1 MKKLLENENALPFE
15 AQRHCKLSLADI
27 QDIRERYENGE
38 KMTHIHLDYP
48 QVSLPAIR
56 YWAKE
61 ENRLADLERRKQDDS
76 YIFADRETH
85 DKEYFED
92 LRERRLQNNLSVSSY
107 IRGCYA
113 TSDTTPLTEK
123 QKKLIEKLYEK
134 GYSTRDIEKETGIKY
149 SKCQSYFD
157 NINNGWYVKARQNR
171 KDKRQKLLN
180 SVLSDKLNGMTRNQM
195 AEKYNTTPNYIT
207 NLLTKAG
214 YRKGVV

>member
-15 AQRHCKLSLADI
+15 AQKHCKLSLTDI

-56 YWAKE
+56 YWVKE
-61 ENRLADLERRKQDDS
+61 ENRLADLARRKQDDS
-76 YIFADRETH
+76 YIFADRENH

-92 LRERRLQNNLSVSSY
+92 LRERRLQNNLAVTY
-107 IRGCYA
+107 YVRGQYA
-113 TSDTTPLTEK
+113 SSDTTPLTQEQRK
-123 QKKLIEKLYEK
+123 TIENLYEK
-134 GYSTRDIEKETGIKY
+134 GYSVHGIEKETGIKY
-149 SKCQSYFD
+149 TKCQSYFD
-157 NINNGWYVKARQNR
+157 NINPEWYKKAKQNK

-180 SVLSDKLNGMTRNQM
+180 SVLSDKLKGMTRNQM

-214 YRKGVV
+214 YRKV